1 VVLDNLQ
8 KGFTAVLMDE
18 SFFFFD
24 SLIRK
29 VWIFKNTRPVVRITG
44 SHQQSSLFG
53 AISLDGRQLFRQYN
67 RFNEDTFYEFLKQ
80 IHYKFPKCYLFLD
93 KAPQHY
99 RSRKIRKYF
108 EEHKATL
115 IPVFLPTASP
125 EFMVLEECWNI
136 SKDDLLVLTCYK
148 SFTEFRKRLGQYFRT
163 KHFNLNMRNYLTRN
177 VSGDLS

>member
-1 VVLDNLQ
+1 VVIDNLP
-8 KGFTAVLMDE
+8 KEFIALSLDE

-29 VWIFKNTRPVVRITG
+29 VWIHKDSGPVVTITG
-44 SHQQSSLFG
+44 SHRSLSMFG
-53 AISLDGRQLFRQYN
+53 AISLQGKQLFRIYE

-99 RSRKIRKYF
+99 KSCKVRKYF
-108 EEHKATL
+108 EEHKHSL

-125 EFMVLEECWNI
+125 ELWYWKNAGIYPKMI
-136 SKDDLLVLTCYK
+136 Y
-148 SFTEFRKRLGQYFRT
+148 
-163 KHFNLNMRNYLTRN
+163 
-177 VSGDLS
+177 

>member
-1 VVLDNLQ
+1 VVLDNLP
-8 KGFTAVLMDE
+8 KGFTAVSMDE

-29 VWIFKNTRPVVRITG
+29 VWSYKDSRPVVRITG
-44 SHQQSSLFG
+44 SHQHSSLFG
-53 AISLDGRQLFRQYN
+53 AISLDGRQLFRQYHH
-67 RFNEDTFYEFLKQ
+67 FNEDTFYEFLKQ
-80 IHYKFPKCYLFLD
+80 IHHRFPRCYLFLD

-99 RSRKIRKYF
+99 RSSKIRKYF
-108 EEHKATL
+108 EEHKNTL

-136 SKDDLLVLTCYK
+136 SKDDLLVLTYYT

-163 KHFNLNMRNYLTRN
+163 THFNLNMRNYLTRN
-177 VSGDLS
+177 MSGNLS